1 MNILGISAFY
11 HDSAAA
17 LVRDG
22 VVVAA
27 AQEERFNRQKNTGV
41 FPIQAINFCVQQSG
55 LSFLDIDA
63 VAYFEKPYLKF
74 ARVINDHL
82 ASFPFSLPAFH
93 RSMPKWLDE
102 RLSIPL
108 LIQEE
113 LNFEGPVYF
122 VPHHLSHAAC
132 AFFSSG
138 FSEAAVLTVDGVGER
153 ATMTTGF
160 ARGHQITVEKEMLYP
175 DSVGLLYTAATV
187 FLGFHAH
194 GGEGKTMGLAGYGQP
209 RFLPELRRIVEV
221 KDDGSFRINPTYFR
235 YRRGGQMWSRRLTS
249 ILGPARKAGE
259 PLTSRHHDIAASFQA
274 LLEEILVKAATHLQ
288 RETKAENLCLAGGV
302 ALNCVANKKILDESG
317 FRRIFIPPAAGD
329 AGGAVGSALYV
340 HHVLNQ
346 NPPSAP
352 PPNAYLGPEYSDREI
367 LKALK
372 ASRLPYRAL
381 TEEELCR
388 EVAAKLQAGG
398 VVAWFQGRMEYGPRS
413 LGNRAILANP
423 CRSTTR
429 DHLNTQVKK
438 RELFRP
444 FAPVVLAEN
453 ASTYFE
459 LEQESPFML
468 LAPKV
473 RATMRD
479 KLPAITHVDETAR
492 VQTVDRESNP
502 LLRKLLAEFGALSG
516 VPVLVNTSLN
526 RNGEPVVCTP
536 AQAIECFREMKV
548 DLLALGNYL
557 LEKS

>member
-27 AQEERFNRQKNTGV
+27 AQEERFNRQKNTSA
-41 FPIQAINFCVQQSG
+41 FPIQAINFCVQQAG
-55 LSFLDIDA
+55 ISFLEIDA

-74 ARVINDHL
+74 ARVITDHL
-82 ASFPFSLPAFH
+82 ASFPLSLPSFY

-138 FSEAAVLTVDGVGER
+138 FPEAAVLTVDGVGER

-160 ARGHQITVEKEMLYP
+160 ARGHEIKVEKELLYP
-175 DSVGLLYTAATV
+175 DSLGLLYTAATV

-221 KDDGSFRINPTYFR
+221 KDDGSFRVDPTFFR
-235 YRRGGQMWSRRLTS
+235 YRRGGQMWSRRFTALF
-249 ILGPARKAGE
+249 GPARKAGE
-259 PLTSRHHDIAASFQA
+259 PLTPHHHDLAASFQA

-288 RETKAENLCLAGGV
+288 RETGAENLCLAGGV

-317 FRRIFIPPAAGD
+317 FRRVFIPPAAGD

-340 HHVLNQ
+340 HHALDQ
-346 NPPSAP
+346 SHAATPA
-352 PPNAYLGPEYSDREI
+352 PNAYLGPEYSDREI

-372 ASRLPYRAL
+372 ASRLPYRTL
-381 TEEELCR
+381 GEDELCR
-388 EVAAKLQAGG
+388 EVASRLQAGG
-398 VVAWFQGRMEYGPRS
+398 VVGWFQGRMEYGPRS

-423 CRSTTR
+423 CRPDTR
-429 DHLNTQVKK
+429 DHLNSRVKK

-444 FAPVVLAEN
+444 FAPVVLAE
-453 ASTYFE
+453 AAATYFE
-459 LEQESPFML
+459 LEQDSPFML
-468 LAPKV
+468 LAPRV
-473 RATMRD
+473 RAAMRD
-479 KLPAITHVDETAR
+479 KLPAITHVDQTAR
-492 VQTVDRESNP
+492 VQTVDDTSNP
-502 LLRKLLAEFGALSG
+502 ILRKLLTEFGALSG
-516 VPVLVNTSLN
+516 APVLVNTSLN

-536 AQAIECFREMKV
+536 AQAIECFREMNI
-548 DLLALGNYL
+548 DLLALGNHL
-557 LEKS
+557 LEKN